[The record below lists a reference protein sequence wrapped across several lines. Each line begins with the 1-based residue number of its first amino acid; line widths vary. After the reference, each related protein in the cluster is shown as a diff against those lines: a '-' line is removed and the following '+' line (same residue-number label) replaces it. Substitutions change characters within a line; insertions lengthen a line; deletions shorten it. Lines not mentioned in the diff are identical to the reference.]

1 MILSGN
7 EIVKNLGEKI
17 VIEPFEQGNV
27 NPNSYNLRLHNE
39 LMVYEDEV
47 LDASKKGGTKT
58 ILIPEEGYVLQPG
71 ELYLARSLE
80 YTETHGFV
88 PILQG
93 RSSLGRLGVGV
104 HITAGFG
111 DVGFCGY
118 WTMQLTCVKPTRI
131 YPNMKICQIY
141 YQTILGKFEEYES
154 KKYQN
159 NSSIQASRI
168 YEELG
173 GGPERKG

>member
-7 EIVKNLGEKI
+7 EIIKNIGTNI
-17 VIEPFEQGNV
+17 IIEPFLQENI

-39 LMVYEDEV
+39 LMIYEDDI
-47 LDASKKGGTKT
+47 LDASKQNKTKK
-58 ILIPEEGYVLQPG
+58 ILIPDDGYILQPG
-71 ELYLARSLE
+71 QLYLGRSLE

-88 PILQG
+88 PVLQG
-93 RSSLGRLGVGV
+93 RSSMGRLGVTV

-118 WTMQLTCVKPTRI
+118 WTMQLTCIKPTKI
-131 YPNMKICQIY
+131 YPQMKICQIY
-141 YQTILGKFEEYES
+141 YQPILGEFEEYDS

-168 YEELG
+168 YEELK
-173 GGPERKG
+173 R

>member
-7 EIVKNLGEKI
+7 EIIKNIGGDI
-17 VIEPFEQGNV
+17 IIEPFVKENI

-39 LMVYEDEV
+39 LMIYEDDI
-47 LDASKKGGTKT
+47 LDAAKQNKT
-58 ILIPEEGYVLQPG
+58 RKILIPDDGYVLQPG
-71 ELYLARSLE
+71 QLYLGRSLE
-80 YTETHGFV
+80 YTETHGLV

-93 RSSLGRLGVGV
+93 RSSVGRLGVTV

-118 WTMQLTCVKPTRI
+118 WTMQLTCIKPTKI
-131 YPNMKICQIY
+131 YPKMKICQIY
-141 YQTILGKFEEYES
+141 YQTILGDFEGYDS

-159 NSSIQASRI
+159 SNSIQASRL
-168 YEELG
+168 YEELS
-173 GGPERKG
+173 

>member
-7 EIVKNLGEKI
+7 EIIKNIGTNI
-17 VIEPFEQGNV
+17 IIEPFLQENI

-39 LMVYEDEV
+39 LMIYEDDI
-47 LDASKKGGTKT
+47 LDASKQNKTKK
-58 ILIPEEGYVLQPG
+58 ILIPDDGYVLQPG
-71 ELYLARSLE
+71 QLYLGRSLE
-80 YTETHGFV
+80 YTETHGFIPV
-88 PILQG
+88 LQG
-93 RSSLGRLGVGV
+93 RSSMGRLGVTV

-118 WTMQLTCVKPTRI
+118 WTMQLTCIKPTKI
-131 YPNMKICQIY
+131 YPQMKICQIY
-141 YQTILGKFEEYES
+141 YQTILGEFEEYDS

-168 YEELG
+168 YEELK
-173 GGPERKG
+173 R

>member
-7 EIVKNLGEKI
+7 EIVKNLGNNI
-17 VIEPFEQGNV
+17 IIDPFVKENV

-39 LMVYEDEV
+39 LMIYEDEI
-47 LDASKKGGTKT
+47 LDASKKNKTKS

-71 ELYLARSLE
+71 QLYLARSME
-80 YTETHGFV
+80 YTETHGLV

-93 RSSLGRLGVGV
+93 RSSIGRLGVTV

-118 WTMQLTCVKPTRI
+118 WTMQLTCIKPIRI
-131 YPNMKICQIY
+131 YSGMKICQIY
-141 YQTILGKFEEYES
+141 YQTILGDFEEYDS

-159 NSSIQASRI
+159 NSSIQASRL
-168 YEELG
+168 YEEL
-173 GGPERKG
+173 RK

>member
-7 EIVKNLGEKI
+7 EIIKNIGTNI
-17 VIEPFEQGNV
+17 IIEPFLQENI

-39 LMVYEDEV
+39 LMIYEDDI
-47 LDASKKGGTKT
+47 LDASKQNKTKK
-58 ILIPEEGYVLQPG
+58 ILIPDDGYVLQPG
-71 ELYLARSLE
+71 QLYLGRSLE

-88 PILQG
+88 PVLQG
-93 RSSLGRLGVGV
+93 RSSMGRLGVTV

-118 WTMQLTCVKPTRI
+118 WTMQLTCIKPTKI
-131 YPNMKICQIY
+131 YPQMKICQIY
-141 YQTILGKFEEYES
+141 YQTILGEFEEYDS

-168 YEELG
+168 YEELK
-173 GGPERKG
+173 R